1 MEGALSY
8 IFSVTF
14 LQAIIRMST
23 PIIFAGM
30 AALIGGKA
38 DIFCIA
44 YEGMM
49 LFAALGGVL
58 GSAYSGSLIVGMMV
72 GLMAS
77 LLIAGIFAYFVLVLK
92 TQPMLIGLA
101 LNILGT
107 GGTAFILFLFTG
119 QRATS
124 LNLSSLSFPVINLP
138 FLENIP
144 ILGNI
149 LSGNNLLTWIAYISV
164 LLVYILLYKTPLG
177 LKIRAVGENSHAA
190 ESLGIN
196 PKRIKIIAMMISGVL
211 AGFGGMFMSM
221 GYSNYFTKNMVA
233 GRGFTGIAAQNLG
246 AGKPGLTLLCS
257 VLFGLADAFGIAL
270 QSFRFPP
277 QIASMCPY
285 VMTIVG
291 LVVIGKAEAKRER
304 KRALELGAQEAARK
318 LAESQKTLETK

>member
-8 IFSVTF
+8 IFSTTF

-23 PIIFAGM
+23 PIIFASM

-58 GSAYSGSLIVGMMV
+58 GSAYSGSLIVGMLV
-72 GLMAS
+72 GIAS
-77 LLIAGIFAYFVLVLK
+77 SLFIAGIFAYFVLVLK

-107 GGTAFILFLFTG
+107 GGTAFILYMFTG

-124 LNLSSLSFPVINLP
+124 LNLSSLSFPDIRIP
-138 FLENIP
+138 FIEDIP
-144 ILGNI
+144 ILGDI
-149 LSGNNLLTWIAYISV
+149 LSGNNLLTWLAYLSV
-164 LLVYILLYKTPLG
+164 ILVFVLLYKTPLG
-177 LKIRAVGENSHAA
+177 LKIRAVGENANAA

-196 PKRIKIIAMMISGVL
+196 PTRMKIIAMMISGVL
-211 AGFGGMFMSM
+211 AAFGGMFMSM

-246 AGKPGLTLLCS
+246 AGKPILTLLCS
-257 VLFGLADAFGIAL
+257 ILFGLADAFGIAL

-277 QIASMCPY
+277 QIASLCPY
-285 VMTIVG
+285 VMTIFG
-291 LVVIGKAEAKRER
+291 LIVIGKAEARRER
-304 KRALELGAQEAARK
+304 KHALELGAQEAARK
-318 LAESQKTLETK
+318 KSDGTPADR